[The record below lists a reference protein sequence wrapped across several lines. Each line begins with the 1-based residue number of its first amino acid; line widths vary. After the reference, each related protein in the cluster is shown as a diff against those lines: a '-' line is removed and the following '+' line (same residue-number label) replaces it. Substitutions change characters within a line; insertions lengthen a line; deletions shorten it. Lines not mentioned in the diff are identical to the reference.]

1 MIKLLLFFSLVI
13 SAYAETRTYLV
24 KCADNFPQDRYL
36 ITISPEE
43 YKRFI
48 DTGKKTISEAD
59 GQPFRIT
66 SYVLNYNG
74 KYALWTV
81 SFKDADERW
90 RMDSMESKGYITLL
104 SRMDV
109 VSAYDARKGGS
120 VTEVTQDN
128 FAPLPTDYYAVEAS
142 SS

>member
-1 MIKLLLFFSLVI
+1 MIKTFLILSLAV
-13 SAYAETRTYLV
+13 SAFAETRTYLV
-24 KCADNFPQDRYL
+24 KRADNFPQDRYL
-36 ITISPEE
+36 ITVIPEE

-66 SYVLNYNG
+66 SYVFNYNG

-81 SFKDADERW
+81 SFRDEDERW
-90 RMDSMESKGYITLL
+90 HLDSMERQGYIILL
-104 SRMDV
+104 SRMDITPV
-109 VSAYDARKGGS
+109 YDARKGGN

-128 FAPLPTDYYAVEAS
+128 LAPLPTDYYAVAVS